1 MEPPSP
7 ETMERM
13 LADLR
18 DCLHAPEGFA
28 DRLPTLLDALRDC
41 RFGCPRAE
49 GRALRPDP
57 HDLGA
62 LLGEL
67 KGPMAEAEPPGDP
80 WKAAGLRRDE
90 VRNSSVLAWFLD
102 PKGGHGL
109 GDAPLRALL
118 TKVGRRVPFPD
129 APSRACIVIV
139 EDCPD
144 GSRASRVDVTVDDPG
159 RFFLGIEVKIDAPE
173 QPEQLERYCRIAEA
187 RACDGRPWAVAFLTP
202 TGRLPATA
210 GDGGNV
216 VPISWTDVAAALRTA
231 AAHVRRDARK
241 AVANHLAKSFAAH
254 VSRF

>member
-1 MEPPSP
+1 MEPPKP

-18 DCLHAPEGFA
+18 GCLHAPDGFA
-28 DRLPTLLDALRDC
+28 DRLPALLDALRNC
-41 RFGCPRAE
+41 RFGGPE
-49 GRALRPDP
+49 GKGQALRPDP
-57 HDLGA
+57 ASLDA
-62 LLGEL
+62 MLLEL
-67 KGPMAEAEPPGDP
+67 RGPMAKVEAAGDP
-80 WKAAGLRRDE
+80 WKASGLRRDE

-118 TKVGRRVPFPD
+118 AKVGRKLPFPD
-129 APSRACIVIV
+129 APSRACVVMV

-144 GSRASRVDVTVDDPG
+144 GSRASRVDVTIDDPG

-202 TGRLPATA
+202 TGRKPSTA
-210 GDGGNV
+210 GEGENV
-216 VPISWTDVAAALRTA
+216 VPTSWSDVAAFLRTA
-231 AAHVRRDARK
+231 AAAVRRDHRK
-241 AVANHLAKSFAAH
+241 AVAHHLAKSFAAH